1 MTTSQIP
8 IQVRWPYGRGT
19 SSYAISPYTQIHEVP
34 AKPGVYIWLLKPK
47 SQKEFNLATELFE
60 HATLAAEVRG
70 NIRLSY
76 RGDLKK
82 EIRNPDFF
90 GEADG
95 EALFADLFFAIG
107 YPLYI
112 GISQNLKIRLATH
125 KSQFE
130 LALKEK
136 VKSHLSGKIPS
147 EFENDSDDESS
158 YFGGRLAD
166 AWNSLSTDS
175 LYVKYVLPRRCR
187 ACTQEMCDMSCGA
200 DVTNQ
205 LRKIEYAANSLF
217 NPVFGRR

>member
-1 MTTSQIP
+1 MTSQIP
-8 IQVRWPYGRGT
+8 IEVRWPYGRGT

-34 AKPGVYIWLLKPK
+34 PKPGVYIWLLKPK

-76 RGDLKK
+76 RGDLTKEIKK
-82 EIRNPDFF
+82 EDFV
-90 GEADG
+90 GNADG

-112 GISQNLKIRLATH
+112 GISQNLKTRLATH

-130 LALKEK
+130 FALMEK
-136 VKSHLSGKIPS
+136 LKSRLSGKVS
-147 EFENDSDDESS
+147 DEFENDSDEESS
-158 YFGGRLAD
+158 YFGGRLAA

-175 LYVKYVLPRRCR
+175 LYVKYVVPRQCR
-187 ACTQEMCDMSCGA
+187 ACSLRVCDRNCLA
-200 DVTNQ
+200 DVCNL
-205 LRKIEYAANSLF
+205 LRKTEYAANSLF